1 VTPFEG
7 YIYELA
13 PTSRIS
19 VRHSEWSYPPRGH
32 VASRCTHT
40 HTHLF
45 HLLLSYVSYTGEA
58 GISGA
63 DSAFAEE
70 RWIEV
75 DVTDSIDIRA
85 RKEHRSF
92 FKNFL
97 QSLGLIICSI
107 PETRCLVKSSCTFSR
122 SRTIFRACDIVV
134 LDGLLASS
142 LNPCPMS
149 LPRCLPLALRIVSQK
164 SSEISLHLLA
174 AQELQS
180 YG

>member
-1 VTPFEG
+1 MNW
-7 YIYELA
+7 L
-13 PTSRIS
+13 
-19 VRHSEWSYPPRGH
+19 PPVGSLFDTANGAIH
-32 VASRCTHT
+32 LEATLLLDAHTHT

-107 PETRCLVKSSCTFSR
+107 PETRCLSKSSCTFSR
-122 SRTIFRACDIVV
+122 SRPIFRACDIVV
-134 LDGLLASS
+134 LDSLLASS
-142 LNPCPMS
+142 LNPC
-149 LPRCLPLALRIVSQK
+149 RCRGVCRLLYTRYSKSPVRLVSIY
-164 SSEISLHLLA
+164 S
-174 AQELQS
+174 
-180 YG
+180 